1 MPTLGI
7 IVAMREELEIVL
19 ERLQEPQTLQRAGM
33 DFHRGSYLG
42 KLWWP

>member
-19 ERLQEPQTLQRAGM
+19 ERLQEPRPSSVPAWTFIAAAIWVN
-33 DFHRGSYLG
+33 
-42 KLWWP
+42 LWWP